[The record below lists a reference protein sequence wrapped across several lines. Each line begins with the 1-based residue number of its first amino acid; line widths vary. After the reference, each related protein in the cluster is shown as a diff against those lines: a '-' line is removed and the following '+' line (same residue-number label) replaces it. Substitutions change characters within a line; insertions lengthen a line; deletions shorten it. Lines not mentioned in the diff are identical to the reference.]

1 MNDLVKYTKLKPVC
15 LGAARFDAVWP
26 RDVQTISP
34 EEPARRAAQ
43 VMAKL
48 NVGSIPAVDGAK
60 LVGTITERGV
70 KVRFSAAGK
79 SPESSR
85 VGDVMSID
93 KALDAISR
101 P

>member
-1 MNDLVKYTKLKPVC
+1 M
-15 LGAARFDAVWP
+15 P

-43 VMAKL
+43 MMAKL
-48 NVGSIPAVDGAK
+48 NAGSIPVVDGAK

-70 KVRFSAAGK
+70 KARFSAAGK
-79 SPESSR
+79 SAESNR
-85 VGDVMSID
+85 VGEVMNID
-93 KALDAISR
+93 KALDAIPR